1 MKTVPIISYIL
12 AACLLFSC
20 EGKDSYISISGYAQ
34 GGTYM
39 VKLNLKGVE
48 GRLKEKPENIKTAI
62 DSLLL
67 EIDNSLSGY
76 NKGSLLSRFNRM
88 ESIKPDSIF
97 KEIYALSYRFWQES
111 EGALDVASGR
121 LFDIWGFGFT
131 ADSLPSEKK
140 ILETLDRGGMKR
152 MKPGIEEALDENG
165 ILHPLSM
172 LKNQDNNGQES
183 LYPPVLNFNAVAQGY
198 SCDLV
203 ASYLYS
209 IGVKDMLV
217 EIGEIFCDGLNPS
230 GQAWNIGVD
239 MPSDGNNEPGKELKG
254 FIRSNGGPCGIVTSG
269 NYRKFYI
276 KDGKKYSHTIDP
288 RTGYPVSHNLLS
300 ATIVAEDAATADAWA
315 TRCMVIGLEASIN
328 AIENN
333 EGIEGYLIY
342 NEDGQMKTWASAGL
356 ILNQ

>member
-1 MKTVPIISYIL
+1 MKSLHIIS
-12 AACLLFSC
+12 ALLTAFIFFSC
-20 EGKDSYISISGYAQ
+20 TEKDSYIAISGYAQ
-34 GGTYM
+34 GGAYT

-48 GRLKEKPENIKTAI
+48 AGLKEKPEKIKTRI
-62 DSLLL
+62 DSLLA

-76 NKGSLLSRFNRM
+76 NKASLLSRFNRM
-88 ESIKPDSIF
+88 ETIKPDKLF
-97 KEIYALSYRFWQES
+97 NEIYARSYKFWKES
-111 EGALDVASGR
+111 EGALDVASGH

-131 ADSLPSEKK
+131 SDTLPSETKV
-140 ILETLDRGGMKR
+140 LEALEKGGMKR
-152 MKPGIEEALDENG
+152 MKATVEEALDEKGFLN
-165 ILHPLSM
+165 PLSM
-172 LKNQDNNGQES
+172 LKSKES
-183 LYPPVLNFNAVAQGY
+183 LDPPVLNFNAVAQGY

-230 GQAWNIGVD
+230 GQAWNIAVD
-239 MPSDGNNEPGKELKG
+239 KPEDGNDEPGKEIKG
-254 FIRSNGGPCGIVTSG
+254 VIRSNGGPCGIVTSG

-288 RTGYPVSHNLLS
+288 RNGYPVSHNLLS
-300 ATIVAEDAATADAWA
+300 ATIVAKDATTADAWA
-315 TRCMVIGLEASIN
+315 TRCMVIGLEQSIF
-328 AIENN
+328 AIEKT

-342 NEDGQMKTWASAGL
+342 YEDGGMKTWASEGI